1 MKIYD
6 LNGNLLAADPDLALG
21 WVEHQ
26 QRLVAH
32 HEAVEEQSH
41 LEIMPGTDGL
51 RHKVVDA
58 PARAAWDEW
67 ETVGVYHPYTP
78 EELAHRAAPSLEQ
91 QVEANAAAIEERA
104 VLLAG
109 GEPVG

>member
-1 MKIYD
+1 MKVYD
-6 LNGNLLAADPDLALG
+6 LDGNLLAQEPDLALG

-41 LEIMPGTDGL
+41 LEIMAGTNGL
-51 RHKVVDA
+51 RRKVVDA
-58 PARAAWDEW
+58 PARPAWDEW

-78 EELAHRAAPSLEQ
+78 EELAGRNAPTLEQ
-91 QVEANAAAIEERA
+91 QVEANAAAIEELA
-104 VLLAG
+104 IILAG
-109 GEPVG
+109 GGV